1 MREIRASEVTGLV
14 VQLFLKANYVIGKDV
29 MQALREAHRS
39 ERSPLGRD
47 VLAQILENN
56 EIAAQEEQAVCQD
69 TGLAVLFVEYGQDAH
84 VTGGDFEEAINQGVR
99 RAYSEGYLR
108 KSVVS
113 DPVFDRKNTQDNT
126 PAIIHTRVVP
136 GDRVRFAVAAKG
148 FGSENMSAL
157 KMLKP
162 SDGIAGIK
170 SFLLD
175 AVREA
180 GPNPCPPV
188 ILGVGIGGT
197 VEKAASLAKFATLR
211 EVGKHNPDPR
221 YAALEQELLTL
232 VNRTGIGPAGLG
244 GTTTALAVNIEWFP
258 THITALPVAINFLC
272 HASRHAE
279 GVL

>member
-1 MREIRASEVTGLV
+1 MREINASEVTGLV
-14 VQLFLKANYVIGKDV
+14 FQLFLKANYFIGEDV
-29 MQALREAHRS
+29 MQALRDAQRS

-47 VLAQILENN
+47 VLSQILENN

-69 TGLAVLFVEYGQDAH
+69 TGLAVLFVEYGQDVHIA
-84 VTGGDFEEAINQGVR
+84 GGDFEEAINQGVR
-99 RAYSEGYLR
+99 KAYAEGYLR
-108 KSVVS
+108 KSVIS

-126 PAIIHTRVVP
+126 PAIIHTRIVP
-136 GDRVRFAVAAKG
+136 GDRICIMVAAKG
-148 FGSENMSAL
+148 FGSENMSVL

-162 SDGIAGIK
+162 SDGVPGIK
-170 SFLLD
+170 ALVLS

-197 VEKAASLAKFATLR
+197 VEKAASLAKFATMR
-211 EVGKHNPDPR
+211 EVGKHNPDSR
-221 YAALEQELLTL
+221 YAALEEDLLAL
-232 VNRTGIGPAGLG
+232 INRTGIGPAGLG

-258 THITALPVAINFLC
+258 THITALPVVVNFLC

>member
-1 MREIRASEVTGLV
+1 MREIKASEVVSLV
-14 VQLFLKANYVIGKDV
+14 FHLFIRANYFIGEDV
-29 MQALREAHRS
+29 MQALREARQS

-47 VLAQILENN
+47 VLSQILENN

-69 TGLAVLFVEYGQDAH
+69 TGLAVLFVEYGQDTH
-84 VTGGDFEEAINQGVR
+84 VAGGDFEEAVNQGVR
-99 RAYSEGYLR
+99 QAYDEGYLR
-108 KSVVS
+108 KSTIS

-126 PAIIHTRVVP
+126 PAIIHTRIVP
-136 GDRVRFAVAAKG
+136 GDRIRIMAAAKG
-148 FGSENMSAL
+148 FGSENMSVL

-162 SDGIAGIK
+162 SDGVEGIK
-170 SFLLD
+170 SLVLG

-232 VNRTGIGPAGLG
+232 VNGTGIGPAGLG

-258 THITALPVAINFLC
+258 THITALPVAVNFLC